1 MIKAIVYHTKTGYT
15 ERYAKILSER
25 TGLPCYNM
33 NEALGQFGKNDEVIF
48 MGNIMT
54 GTVKGYKKAHRNFTT
69 CFVVGVGISYP
80 TNEIK
85 EDVRDR
91 TDIVDEPFYL
101 LRGGIDYKKISKFK
115 GFFLKKMAEIANAG
129 REKGEDHQHDQE
141 TIDILMEGGDYFNP
155 EYLQPVVDWYNQHK
169 DENFIRNRAVLN

>member
-54 GTVKGYKKAHRNFTT
+54 GTVKGCRKRLI
-69 CFVVGVGISYP
+69 GISQPALWSASASATPP
-80 TNEIK
+80 TK
-85 EDVRDR
+85 SKR
-91 TDIVDEPFYL
+91 TFGTEP
-101 LRGGIDYKKISKFK
+101 
-115 GFFLKKMAEIANAG
+115 
-129 REKGEDHQHDQE
+129 
-141 TIDILMEGGDYFNP
+141 IL
-155 EYLQPVVDWYNQHK
+155 WTSR
-169 DENFIRNRAVLN
+169 FIFCEAVLTTKKSANSKAFS